1 MPQFPLLENET
12 KFALNKGN
20 LLGASLVDSVNAW
33 PLVVN
38 AGCPDNPMGPKRVS
52 AGHFFPGQCQGKASR
67 KKGIAV
73 RMQILWSDCPE
84 CRCLGIKTGPE

>member
-1 MPQFPLLENET
+1 MPQFPRLENET

-38 AGCPDNPMGPKRVS
+38 AGCPEPMGAQKGFCK
-52 AGHFFPGQCQGKASR
+52 AFFP
-67 KKGIAV
+67 
-73 RMQILWSDCPE
+73 
-84 CRCLGIKTGPE
+84 LGSARET